1 MAGSAVVTGWPATVS
16 YDGRMRTA
24 TYLQRFFDGAPDEV
38 AGCLRCRGHQDYG
51 GELRMAFQPIIDAQR
66 RDIFAYEA
74 LVRDHQ
80 QRGLL
85 TAIDDFGAGYSGL
98 NLLAEF
104 QPNLVKL
111 DMALVHDIDRNHARQ
126 AIVGGVLGT
135 CRALG
140 VQVIAE
146 GVESRAEYDW
156 LRSAGVTLFQ
166 GYLVARPAV
175 EALPEP
181 DWAALA

>member
-74 LVRDHQ
+74 LVRD
-80 QRGLL
+80 
-85 TAIDDFGAGYSGL
+85 
-98 NLLAEF
+98 
-104 QPNLVKL
+104 
-111 DMALVHDIDRNHARQ
+111 IDRNHARQ

-156 LRSAGVTLFQ
+156 LDWLRSAGVTLFQ